1 MDDGEAERFGIPEE
15 ERWFYVRADNAKLNL
30 APRPLDAT
38 WLQLRSIT
46 LPNGDHVQAIA
57 RWRPAS
63 VFRDLSMNE
72 SADLVEQ
79 LGSPRDD
86 GERWSAR
93 KQDLGRWGG
102 ELIMA
107 ITGCSEEQARAM
119 LAAYFAS
126 KALRIVEYPSPKQ
139 RKLRKG
145 LDHDPQIVAGM
156 RLNAQEGE
164 HP

>member
-1 MDDGEAERFGIPEE
+1 MM
-15 ERWFYVRADNAKLNL
+15 
-30 APRPLDAT
+30 
-38 WLQLRSIT
+38 RS
-46 LPNGDHVQAIA
+46 
-57 RWRPAS
+57 AS
-63 VFRDLSMNE
+63 VAMTSWPAFR
-72 SADLVEQ
+72 
-79 LGSPRDD
+79 
-86 GERWSAR
+86 
-93 KQDLGRWGG
+93 
-102 ELIMA
+102 
-107 ITGCSEEQARAM
+107 ARAM